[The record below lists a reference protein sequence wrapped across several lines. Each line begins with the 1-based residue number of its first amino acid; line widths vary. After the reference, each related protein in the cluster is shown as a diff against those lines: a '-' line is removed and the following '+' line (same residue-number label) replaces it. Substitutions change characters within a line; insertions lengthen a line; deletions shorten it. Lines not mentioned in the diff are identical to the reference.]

1 MENLVGK
8 QIGIFDVLYKC
19 NFKSNDGHRM
29 FHVKCSK
36 CGWETDMQMHQ
47 IKYVKKCK
55 HKNRFGYYAF
65 SKHHW
70 KNQRIRK
77 IYEKMIDRCYNEK
90 DKSYKWYGAKGIKI
104 YNEWLKNPK
113 KFEEWA
119 LVNGYENGLTIDRK
133 DENKDYCP
141 ENCRWITMENN
152 SKYKST
158 THLIEVDEE
167 AHTGRDWSNILNLG
181 PNTINMYFRNYS
193 DEQVKEFI
201 RRRKK
206 DKNKIRKSHQTWL
219 ETYDVI

>member
-1 MENLVGK
+1 MEDIVGK
-8 QIGIFDVLYKC
+8 QIGIFDVLYEC

-36 CGWETDMQMHQ
+36 CGWETDMKKAHIARPKVCQHKSYRE
-47 IKYVKKCK
+47 KYI
-55 HKNRFGYYAF
+55 NWTL
-65 SKHHW
+65 W
-70 KNQRIRK
+70 KNKTLQHIFNGIKR
-77 IYEKMIDRCYNEK
+77 RCYNPN
-90 DKSYKWYGAKGIKI
+90 DRAYRWYGAKGIKI
-104 YNEWLKNPK
+104 CEEWLENPK

-119 LVNGYENGLTIDRK
+119 LGNGYENGLTIDRK

-152 SKYKST
+152 LKYKST
-158 THLIEVDEE
+158 THLIEVDGEV
-167 AHTGRDWSNILNLG
+167 HTGKDWSKILNLG

-201 RRRKK
+201 RRRKR

-219 ETYDVI
+219 ETYNVI